1 MKWAIV
7 FYAMLGIDGEV
18 KEHISWGIT
27 FNHHEQCISFFEKN
41 ENKIIAG
48 LKSYSKNNVNPNAQ
62 LLELGCAHASANF
75 EDPSQ
80 PEPDVTMKM
89 MLWNGEHI

>member
-1 MKWAIV
+1 MK
-7 FYAMLGIDGEV
+7 
-18 KEHISWGIT
+18 
-27 FNHHEQCISFFEKN
+27 SFTEKN
-41 ENKIIAG
+41 
-48 LKSYSKNNVNPNAQ
+48 VDPNAK

-75 EDPSQ
+75 EDPNQ